1 MGADSAPDVW
11 DEIQRQI
18 SMEGFSSADEVSR
31 DALAALRREED
42 LRANQAGIDDM
53 KAGRVTPLED
63 FDREFRRRNGIRV
76 DG

>member
-1 MGADSAPDVW
+1 MSHKLAPDIW

-18 SMEGFSSADEVSR
+18 SMEGYSSTYEVLR

-42 LRANQAGIDDM
+42 LRAIQAGIDDM

-63 FDREFRRRNGIRV
+63 FDRAFRRESGMPA
-76 DG
+76 GG